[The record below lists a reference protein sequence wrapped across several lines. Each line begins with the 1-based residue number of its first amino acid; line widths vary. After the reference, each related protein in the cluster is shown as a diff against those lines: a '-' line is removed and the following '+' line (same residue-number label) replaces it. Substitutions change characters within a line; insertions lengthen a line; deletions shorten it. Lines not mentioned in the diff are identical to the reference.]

1 MKTTKCYVPT
11 TNSFQN
17 DFLKESPKA
26 LSFFTYAPYDP
37 QSYVTRMQYVSKK
50 RYPHRNLLADALYAY
65 NKEIGNHEVALQ
77 MIEKLREPNSLV
89 VVAGQQAGLL
99 TGPLYTIY
107 KAIDVIQ
114 LAKQTSAQLG
124 VSVIPV
130 FWIAGED
137 HDWEEINHFYQ
148 LTQKKELR
156 KVKVKAKH
164 IKKHSAT
171 DMRVEQADMLRV
183 IEDFFAEEAETDYSE
198 TIRCWLEETA
208 QRSHTLVDWFVQ
220 LMARLFGAHGLVFIE
235 SSLPTVRQLEQPV
248 FEQIIRENK
257 ELNETLLQA
266 QADLKEYGYPEQLD
280 IQPQQA
286 NFFFYEQKERLLMER
301 VEGGFQS
308 KDGGKVYT
316 QAELLAILHVSPE
329 RFSANVV
336 TRPLMQEHLLPTLAF
351 VGGPGEVA
359 YWAYFKKYFAAF
371 GYELPIVLRRTSI
384 TLMEGA
390 LEKIREQKQISY
402 ETLLSGFADW
412 KEKWLQSLDDHGFA
426 QRFEQK
432 KQELEMRYRELL
444 QDVIAYD
451 KGLAQLAQKNVERLV
466 QDVTFMQNRT
476 EEAVLRKHQVEVE
489 RIVRLEQSIVPL
501 DSWQERVYPIFT
513 YLNRFGPDLVDRL
526 LNTDF
531 ERDGS
536 HQVVYI

>member
-11 TNSFQN
+11 ANSFQN
-17 DFLKESPKA
+17 DFQKESPKA
-26 LSFFTYAPYDP
+26 LSFFTYVPYDP
-37 QSYVTRMQYVSKK
+37 KSYVTRMHYVSKQ
-50 RYPHRNLLADALYAY
+50 RYPHRNLLADALVSY
-65 NKEIGNHEVALQ
+65 NQEIGNHEAAFH
-77 MIEKLREPNSLV
+77 MIEKLRESDSLV
-89 VVAGQQAGLL
+89 VVAGQQAGLF

-124 VSVIPV
+124 VSVIPM

-148 LTQKKELR
+148 LTRTKEIR

-164 IKKHSAT
+164 VKKHSAT
-171 DMRVEQADMLRV
+171 DMTVEQADMLRV
-183 IEDFFAEEAETDYSE
+183 IEDFFAEETETDYSE
-198 TIRCWLEETA
+198 TIRCCLEETA
-208 QRSHTLVDWFVQ
+208 ERSHTLVDWFAQ

-235 SSLPTVRQLEQPV
+235 SSLPIVRQLERPV

-257 ELNETLLQA
+257 EMNEELLQA
-266 QADLKEYGYPEQLD
+266 QADLREYGYPEQLD

-308 KDGGKVYT
+308 KDGGKIYT
-316 QAELLAILHVSPE
+316 QTELLSILQEAPE

-359 YWAYFKKYFAAF
+359 YWAYFKKYFASF
-371 GYELPIVLRRTSI
+371 GYELPIVLKRTSI

-390 LEKIREQKQISY
+390 LNKIKEQKGISY
-402 ETLLSGFADW
+402 ETLLSGFSDW

-432 KQELEMRYRELL
+432 KRELEMQYQDLL
-444 QDVIAYD
+444 QDVTAYD

-466 QDVTFMQNRT
+466 QDVDFMQKRT

-489 RIVRLEQSIVPL
+489 RVQRLEQSVVPQGN
-501 DSWQERVYPIFT
+501 WQERVYPIFT

-526 LNTDF
+526 VGIDF

-536 HQVVYI
+536 HQIVYL